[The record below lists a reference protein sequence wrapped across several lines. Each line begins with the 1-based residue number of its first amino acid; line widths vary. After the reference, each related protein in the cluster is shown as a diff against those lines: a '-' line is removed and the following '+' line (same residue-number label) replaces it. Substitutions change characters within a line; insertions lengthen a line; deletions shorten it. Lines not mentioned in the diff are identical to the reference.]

1 MSDIINELYPIALDC
16 CINTDAFWNSS
27 FGDIIDEIDSYRRRE
42 KYKQKQQAIH
52 AHNLAQQI
60 IEGINLIVNG
70 DDNQKEL
77 HGLWDYYPDL
87 FEEEKEKHKKQQEY
101 NEFENLKAQR
111 RKFANYHN
119 RKYGG
124 GENR

>member
-1 MSDIINELYPIALDC
+1 MINELYPIALDC
-16 CINTDAFWNSS
+16 CISTDAFWNSS

-42 KYKQKQQAIH
+42 KFKQKQQAVH

-60 IEGINLIVNG
+60 IEGINLIING
-70 DDNQKEL
+70 NDNQKEL
-77 HGLWDYYPDL
+77 HGLWDYYPGL

-101 NEFENLKAQR
+101 NEFENFKAQR

-119 RKYGG
+119 KKYGG
-124 GENR
+124 GESR